1 MNYRHA
7 FHAGN
12 HGDCLKH
19 ALLVWLLGAMQRKPG
34 GMFVLDSH
42 AGVGRYDLGD
52 GPAAR
57 TGEAQRGILRLL
69 DDPPVAVADY
79 VALVERLGLYPGS
92 PWIVRA
98 LLRDQDRMAC
108 CELHPEDFSAL
119 RRLFA
124 RDAQVAVH
132 HRDAWE
138 AIGALLPPRSGEKR
152 ALVLVDPPSEAA
164 DEFAKLL
171 AGLALAHRRMN
182 GAVLAAWYP
191 IKHRAPVRAFHTVLR
206 ENGLRES
213 GVRDIVAAELF
224 LRAPLDPARL
234 TGSGLLVV
242 NPPFGFEAA
251 AGPILAALLDRLG
264 EGEEGQ
270 GWDMLRIVDE

>member
-19 ALLVWLLGAMQRKPG
+19 ALLVWLLDAMQRKPG
-34 GMFVLDSH
+34 GVFVLDSH
-42 AGVGRYDLGD
+42 AGTGRYDLGD
-52 GPAAR
+52 TPAAR
-57 TGEAQRGILRLL
+57 TGEARRGILRLL
-69 DDPPVAVADY
+69 DDPPAALAAY
-79 VALVERLGLYPGS
+79 VALVARLGLYPGS

-98 LLRDQDRMAC
+98 LLRAQDRMAC
-108 CELHPEDFSAL
+108 CELHPEDFSQL

-124 RDAQVAVH
+124 RDAQVAAH

-138 AIGALLPPRSGEKR
+138 AIGALLPPKSGEKR
-152 ALVLVDPPSEAA
+152 ALVLIDPPYEAA
-164 DEFAKLL
+164 DEFEKLA
-171 AGLALAHRRMN
+171 AGLALAHRRMK

-191 IKHRAPVRAFHTVLR
+191 IKHRAPVRGFHTALR
-206 ENGLRES
+206 DS

-234 TGSGLLVV
+234 NGSGLLVV

-251 AGPILAALLDRLG
+251 AGPMLAALLDRLG
-264 EGEEGQ
+264 DGEEGQ
-270 GWDMLRIVDE
+270 GWDLLRIVDE